1 MHLRKIRCVAVL
13 VLFPIRSFI
22 HSTEIRCFG
31 CASCVTTVAACSFQD
46 ALYDYL
52 KERNIDD
59 DLAAFI
65 CMYADQKE
73 QNEYTNWLAEV
84 ANFVK

>member
-1 MHLRKIRCVAVL
+1 MVSIFF
-13 VLFPIRSFI
+13 LFILFVFPARSL
-22 HSTEIRCFG
+22 SP
-31 CASCVTTVAACSFQD
+31 FQD

-73 QNEYTNWLAEV
+73 QNEYTNWLGEV
-84 ANFVK
+84 AKFVK

>member
-1 MHLRKIRCVAVL
+1 ML
-13 VLFPIRSFI
+13 
-22 HSTEIRCFG
+22 
-31 CASCVTTVAACSFQD
+31 FQD

-73 QNEYTNWLAEV
+73 QNEYTNWLGEV
-84 ANFVK
+84 AKFVK

>member
-1 MHLRKIRCVAVL
+1 MLSAKWCPFSSSSSHYFHGTPHL
-13 VLFPIRSFI
+13 
-22 HSTEIRCFG
+22 
-31 CASCVTTVAACSFQD
+31 QD

-59 DLAAFI
+59 DMAAFI

-73 QNEYTNWLAEV
+73 QTEYTKWLQDLAK
-84 ANFVK
+84 FIK

>member
-1 MHLRKIRCVAVL
+1 
-13 VLFPIRSFI
+13 PNP
-22 HSTEIRCFG
+22 T
-31 CASCVTTVAACSFQD
+31 QD

-52 KERNIDD
+52 KKRNIDD

-73 QNEYTNWLAEV
+73 QNEYTNWLEEMSK
-84 ANFVK
+84 FVK

>member
-1 MHLRKIRCVAVL
+1 MQLTLCHAFASLSVRKPAL
-13 VLFPIRSFI
+13 
-22 HSTEIRCFG
+22 
-31 CASCVTTVAACSFQD
+31 QD
-46 ALYDYL
+46 AMYDYL

-73 QNEYTNWLAEV
+73 QNEYTNWLEEMS
-84 ANFVK
+84 NFVK

>member
-1 MHLRKIRCVAVL
+1 MKASFHLFLKKKIRL
-13 VLFPIRSFI
+13 VSSLFMLS
-22 HSTEIRCFG
+22 
-31 CASCVTTVAACSFQD
+31 QD

-73 QNEYTNWLAEV
+73 QTEYTNWLGEMSK
-84 ANFVK
+84 FVK